1 MRRCTRPSGRA
12 STASR
17 WPAAT
22 TGVEAAADGAGRR
35 ASKAAEDAL
44 LRGEPGACAEWLGQD
59 PRRSCAASRPAPGS
73 ALLPGRRSLER
84 GRSEEHTSETPVTN
98 THIVFRL
105 MLDKKKSI

>member
-17 WPAAT
+17 WPATT

-44 LRGEPGACAEWLGQD
+44 LRGEPGACAE
-59 PRRSCAASRPAPGS
+59 
-73 ALLPGRRSLER
+73 
-84 GRSEEHTSETPVTN
+84 RSEEHTSELQSLMR
-98 THIVFRL
+98 ISYAVFRL
-105 MLDKKKSI
+105 KKKNRTHSQKDRRHKQKMSELQSRRRQSYEAVCSKQ